1 VHSVK
6 TLPNPAQI
14 AHEETPVTLIDQQQS
29 LPALSS
35 SATSSSTESPS
46 TLAAVPSV
54 RPLANAT
61 TFPPLQVADGGGTL
75 SQPGLVAMVPQA
87 QANGRDCEEG
97 ELYQFSSDKIETALS
112 CCKRKKNSRCN
123 YATHLLACQYLNQTA
138 VCPTVQVYVAS
149 SQSARVSSMPSKRK
163 YSLLSP

>member
-1 VHSVK
+1 MWARELEVEAKKFK
-6 TLPNPAQI
+6 TSGGMKCL
-14 AHEETPVTLIDQQQS
+14 LF
-29 LPALSS
+29 AL
-35 SATSSSTESPS
+35 
-46 TLAAVPSV
+46 LLLFAV
-54 RPLANAT
+54 AAT